1 MAETVLYNESPAVD
15 AIVSVF
21 DKKGFAGA
29 FNLGM
34 NTMIGRKTDKS
45 SVDIKLN
52 SPIVSRMH
60 GQIAPKDGG
69 FAYVDKQSTNGTYLN
84 DEYIGKNSKSGKM
97 YSMLNNGDR
106 IIIDIWK
113 DNSHNP
119 DMVMML
125 FSTTVSADS
134 WKKQPLDTS
143 IAEMCIGRSVQNGI
157 RVQNPMISEKHA
169 SFFNTQNGWAVID
182 HGSTNGVYING
193 KRMTVPKY
201 IEPFDVIRIADLFF
215 VFTGNELYYTD
226 YTLNSGEEI
235 TRVLHPGT
243 QTEESVRK
251 EQPVEPVGQEPPVQ
265 PAQSVQPIPPA
276 QPAQPA
282 QPRRS
287 VNNSSSDLVINIV
300 ARNVVQRFKQLTL
313 LQDIN
318 ISIGSGEM
326 VLILGGSGAG
336 KTTFMNAVMGYEKAE
351 GRILYKNTDIYQEYE
366 RMKYEIGFVPQ
377 QDLIRDKDT
386 VYDTLDNAAE
396 MRLPRS
402 MSKEMRHEK
411 LDKVLDQM
419 GLSREKYSLVSKLSG
434 GQKKR
439 LSIAVELISD
449 PSLFFLDEPD
459 SGLDDVMGRGL
470 MATLR
475 GIADT
480 GKIVMII
487 THSPERA
494 LDYFDKVIVLAKSAV
509 DNSGHL
515 AFYGPV
521 DEAFKFFGAERFR
534 DIVQKIN
541 RPDEN
546 GEGLSDY
553 YIEKYKNYTR

>member
-1 MAETVLYNESPAVD
+1 MAETVLYNENLVD
-15 AIVSVF
+15 SIVSVF
-21 DKKGFAGA
+21 DRNGFAGSYK
-29 FNLGM
+29 LGI
-34 NTMIGRKTDKS
+34 NTLIGRKMGGSTA
-45 SVDIKLN
+45 DIQID

-69 FAYVDKQSTNGTYLN
+69 FAYVDKESTNGTYIN
-84 DEYIGKNSKSGKM
+84 SEYIGKNSKNCKM
-97 YSMLNNGDR
+97 YSLLNNGDR

-113 DNSHNP
+113 ENKHHS

-134 WKKQPLDTS
+134 WKKQQLDDS
-143 IAEMCIGRSVQNGI
+143 VAEICVGRSVQNGI

-169 SFFNTQNGWAVID
+169 SFFNTKNGWAVID

-201 IEPFDVIRIADLFF
+201 IEPFDVVRIADMFF
-215 VFTGNELYYTD
+215 VFMGEELYYTD
-226 YTLNSGEEI
+226 ISAEKTFQSG
-235 TRVLHPGT
+235 LHGYAGNN
-243 QTEESVRK
+243 QNDGYGH
-251 EQPVEPVGQEPPVQ
+251 Q
-265 PAQSVQPIPPA
+265 A
-276 QPAQPA
+276 
-282 QPRRS
+282 
-287 VNNSSSDLVINIV
+287 VNNRNAEYEQHTSADLVINII
-300 ARNVVQRFKQLTL
+300 ARNVVQRFKQMTL
-313 LQDIN
+313 LQNIN
-318 ISIGSGEM
+318 LSVNSGEM

-336 KTTFMNAVMGYEKAE
+336 KTTFMNAVMGYEKAD

-377 QDLIRDKDT
+377 QDLIREKDT

-402 MSKEMRHEK
+402 MSKDIRHAK

-419 GLSREKYSLVSKLSG
+419 GLSREKNSLVSKLSG

-439 LSIAVELISD
+439 LSIAVELVSD

-459 SGLDDVMGRGL
+459 SGLDDIMGRGL
-470 MATLR
+470 METLR
-475 GIADT
+475 GIADD

-494 LDYFDKVIVLAKSAV
+494 IDLFDKVIVLAKSTV

-515 AFYGPV
+515 AFYGSV
-521 DEAFKFFGAERFR
+521 DEAFRFFEAERFR
-534 DIVQKIN
+534 DIVKKIN

-553 YIEKYKNYTR
+553 YIKKYRDYKG